1 MSTATVT
8 PPPLSNAVPATSL
21 ADSSTPPAALI
32 LQPTPKP
39 TAATGER
46 PLRRDWIALVF
57 WFSCFVFMGMM
68 HLIDLIASLFR

>member
-1 MSTATVT
+1 
-8 PPPLSNAVPATSL
+8 
-21 ADSSTPPAALI
+21 